1 MVEVNCSAVPAT
13 MMEAEFFGSVHG
25 SYTGSTRDR
34 AGLFEEAH
42 QGSVFLDEIGDMPVD
57 LQSKLLRFLETG
69 EVRRIGANSGR
80 KVDARLIAA
89 TNRDA
94 SKLQA
99 GDMFRPDLYYRLAH
113 AVFTLPPLRSRGDDV
128 TLLVDH
134 FLDKFTQESRKHM
147 TLSGA
152 ARERFTSY
160 SWPGNVRQL
169 RALIQRLVVQ
179 TPEGKVI
186 TPRDIPLTE
195 TADAPRNFVEEMEGQ
210 EKSRILEALEKTQFI
225 KADAARILRMSRTT
239 LLGKMKRYGIPG

>member
-1 MVEVNCSAVPAT
+1 
-13 MMEAEFFGSVHG
+13 
-25 SYTGSTRDR
+25 
-34 AGLFEEAH
+34 
-42 QGSVFLDEIGDMPVD
+42 VFLDEIGDMPVD

-80 KVDARLIAA
+80 HVDARLIAA

-134 FLDKFTQESRKHM
+134 FLDMFTQQARKHVS
-147 TLSGA
+147 LSGA
-152 ARERFTSY
+152 ARDRLAKY

-186 TPRDIPLTE
+186 TPRDIPLAE
-195 TADAPRNFVEEMEGQ
+195 SAEAPRNFVEEMEGQ